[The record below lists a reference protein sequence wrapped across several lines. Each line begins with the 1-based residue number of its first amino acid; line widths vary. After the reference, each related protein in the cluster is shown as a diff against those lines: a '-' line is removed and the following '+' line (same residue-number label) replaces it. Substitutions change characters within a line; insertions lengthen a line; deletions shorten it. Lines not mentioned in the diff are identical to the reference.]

1 MKFCLGSA
9 WNAVIKGSKKWILF
23 PPRVPPPGVHPT
35 TDGSTVATSVSLIE
49 CDCTQA
55 ALVLLLFEKVRSS
68 AHRWFINFYPEAQ
81 KLAKAVGGMEGV
93 CREGEL
99 IFVPRGWWHC
109 VVNLEES
116 IAVRAIVCPLRWTV
130 AYPNPC
136 LQITQ
141 NYVSSTNLPEVCR
154 FLRTKREQVSGLEQQ
169 QDALSETACEAEAKQ
184 SLYDRFIGALRDD
197 RPELLEPALDEAQT
211 MERELQRRRRQGG
224 SWATIVPNAEGGSR
238 EAGAS
243 AGEPAGFRFSF
254 GTAQ

>member
-55 ALVLLLFEKVRSS
+55 ALVNFLLKVTDTLS
-68 AHRWFINFYPEAQ
+68 RWFINFYPEAQ

-116 IAVRAIVCPLRWTV
+116 IAVRAIV
-130 AYPNPC
+130 YPFAG
-136 LQITQ
+136 LLL
-141 NYVSSTNLPEVCR
+141 LP
-154 FLRTKREQVSGLEQQ
+154 
-169 QDALSETACEAEAKQ
+169 
-184 SLYDRFIGALRDD
+184 
-197 RPELLEPALDEAQT
+197 
-211 MERELQRRRRQGG
+211 
-224 SWATIVPNAEGGSR
+224 
-238 EAGAS
+238 
-243 AGEPAGFRFSF
+243 
-254 GTAQ
+254 